1 MNCPNCGTYLNEGTR
16 FCIKCGTPVSAGNPQ
31 YQNPQQNQAQYQNPQ
46 YQNQQYGAPQ
56 YQNPQYHAPQYQN
69 PQYQNPQYQNPQYQ
83 NPQYQ
88 NPQYQNPQYY
98 NMPYGNN
105 AFNPGTVPLSQRNLT
120 EKDFFNQYATKGAKN
135 LMTANGV
142 VCFVTAAVSIVLI
155 AVLGNMYSI
164 VDLILYF
171 ILGIL
176 TFSTKNW
183 VCPLLVAITG
193 GAGTVIGLVNTGTLS
208 GVPALIIAIG
218 AASNAKLVHDAYLR
232 YKNEGIIP
240 SAPVGK

>member
-1 MNCPNCGTYLNEGTR
+1 MICQHCGTYLNEGTR
-16 FCIKCGTPVSAGNPQ
+16 FCIKCGAPQ
-31 YQNPQQNQAQYQNPQ
+31 YQNPQQNQQ
-46 YQNQQYGAPQ
+46 YQNQQYG
-56 YQNPQYHAPQYQN
+56 APQYQN

-88 NPQYQNPQYY
+88 NPQYQNPQYQNPQY
-98 NMPYGNN
+98 QNPQYQNPQHNNAPYGNG
-105 AFNPGTVPLSQRNLT
+105 AFNPGPVPLSQRNLT
-120 EKDFFNQYATKGAKN
+120 EKEFFKQYATKGAKS
-135 LMTANGV
+135 LRTANGV

-155 AVLGNMYSI
+155 ALLGNMYSI
-164 VDLILYF
+164 IDLILYF

-193 GAGTVIGLVNTGTLS
+193 GTGTIIGLVTTGTLS

-218 AASNAKLVHDAYLR
+218 ATSNAKLVHDAYLR